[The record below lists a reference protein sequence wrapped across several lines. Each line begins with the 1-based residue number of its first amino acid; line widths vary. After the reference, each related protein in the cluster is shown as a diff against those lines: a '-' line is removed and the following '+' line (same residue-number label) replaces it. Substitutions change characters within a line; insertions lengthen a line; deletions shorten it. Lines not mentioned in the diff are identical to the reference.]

1 MTVIRGTRHWS
12 SATALLLLL
21 VASDLG
27 FVAVHM
33 VSELTPLVAAAPLL
47 NIEVDHSYPEIFQY
61 LKFFWIVLL
70 LACIA
75 VQKQQAHYG
84 AWALLFFYLLL
95 DDALGFHEFAGV
107 SMAGQDGFEAALG
120 LRAVDFGELIGSAVA
135 ALLLGAGLVWAYA
148 RGSHEFKAVSHDLG
162 LMVAGLVF
170 FGVGVDMAHE
180 LFGQGSVSRFA
191 FGLLEDGGEM
201 LMASLIVCY
210 VFNLQRHGCNIS
222 LSVARRLEAALLSRP
237 D

>member
-1 MTVIRGTRHWS
+1 MTLIRGTRHWS

-21 VASDLG
+21 IASDLG

-33 VSELTPLVAAAPLL
+33 ISELTPLVRAAPLL

-70 LACIA
+70 LGLIA
-75 VQKQQAHYG
+75 LQKQQGQYG

-95 DDALGFHEFAGV
+95 DDALGLHEFAGV
-107 SMAGQDGFEAALG
+107 SLAGEHGFEAALG

-135 ALLLGAGLVWAYA
+135 AVSLGSGLVWAYR
-148 RGSHEFKAVSHDLG
+148 RGSPEFKAVSHDLAV
-162 LMVAGLVF
+162 MVAGLVF

-180 LFGQGSVSRFA
+180 LFDQGPVSRFA

-201 LMASLIVCY
+201 LMASLIVWY
-210 VFNLQRHGCNIS
+210 VFNLQRHGCNTS
-222 LSVARRLEAALLSRP
+222 LTTTQRFQAALLSRP
-237 D
+237 H